1 MPEGEIPDAT
11 RARRGSVGYNARG
24 RYHRRGGPAM
34 KRRTWLMALRIG
46 IYCAMVAVL
55 GCILLSRRTPTSRD
69 RRIVPVASLQA
80 PGDAGSEWVSERDD
94 DTARVMRAARRLLPF
109 ARKLAPPDPNDWLAQ
124 HEEPGQT
131 FDDYLDCGPVVP
143 RGERSVIYIRPLGDF
158 TKTQRRILDLTA
170 DFMRRY
176 FSRPVRLMEA
186 VPTSAIPERARRVHP
201 AWGDRQILTTYVLY
215 DVLQPSL
222 PDDAAACIA
231 LTASDLWPGRGWN
244 FVFGQA
250 SLRERVG
257 VWSIYRNGDPDESEE
272 AFRLCLLRTLK
283 TATHETG
290 HMFSM
295 LHCTL
300 YECNMCGSN
309 HREESDRRP
318 IMLCPEC
325 VAKIA
330 WATEADLAKR
340 YRSLEEFARANGLAE
355 EAEAYRLRRE
365 AVAAE

>member
-1 MPEGEIPDAT
+1 MPEDEISDAT
-11 RARRGSVGYNARG
+11 RARPARVGYNVRG
-24 RYHRRGGPAM
+24 RPNRRGGPAM
-34 KRRTWLMALRIG
+34 RRRMWLLGLRVG
-46 IYCAMVAVL
+46 VYCATAAAL
-55 GCILLSRRTPTSRD
+55 GCILLSRTTPTSRG
-69 RRIVPVASLQA
+69 RRILPATG
-80 PGDAGSEWVSERDD
+80 PGNAGGELVSHRDD
-94 DTARVMRAARRLLPF
+94 DAERVMRAARKLLPF
-109 ARKLAPPDPNDWLAQ
+109 ARKLEPPGPNDWLAQ

-131 FDDYLDCGPVVP
+131 FDDYLDSGPLVP

-158 TKTQRRILDLTA
+158 TETQRRILDLTA

-176 FSRPVRLMEA
+176 FSRPVRMMDA
-186 VPTSAIPERARRVHP
+186 VPLSAIPARARRVHP
-201 AWGDRQILTTYVLY
+201 AWGDRQVLTTYVLY
-215 DVLQPSL
+215 DVLLPELPS
-222 PDDAAACIA
+222 DAAACIA
-231 LTASDLWPGRGWN
+231 LTASDLWPGPGWN

-318 IMLCPEC
+318 ITLCPEC
-325 VAKIA
+325 VAKVA
-330 WATEADLAKR
+330 WATGADLPER

-355 EAEAYRLRRE
+355 EAEAYRLRGE